1 MQLIEASILWV
12 QAPSPIPKASFTSI
26 VCHYMQHWMEELAVG
41 KTTSK
46 RPYIFFLVSL
56 PYYHWR
62 GVALH
67 DIIWHH
73 PWSFSK
79 GNPNQDRPWKM
90 TVGRLNFPF
99 GIAKF
104 SGSTLDF
111 QGVFTQN
118 LELARSFGFPAIDLR
133 CWSSWATQSRAEQWK
148 VLFSFCLG
156 SCTSHVD
163 EYYSLG
169 KSVKVPSMWR
179 FMTYQEY
186 IKKLKKKTLSKL
198 KGRGKLK
205 VDLLEGGW
213 HCIPYPWIFQVC
225 HVCHHGY
232 PRGWALRRW
241 PQSQEQ
247 KQLRDFL
254 FRRSACH
261 SRTWHDFD
269 VISWYLSKFWQ
280 T

>member
-1 MQLIEASILWV
+1 MYSTALWELWYTWVVFVLKIHVTSSCSWLKLRSCESKRRRPFQRHHLLLLDVIICSTEWKNWQLEKLPLKDPTFSSLWV
-12 QAPSPIPKASFTSI
+12 YPII
-26 VCHYMQHWMEELAVG
+26 IEG
-41 KTTSK
+41 
-46 RPYIFFLVSL
+46 
-56 PYYHWR
+56 

-73 PWSFSK
+73 PWFFSK

-104 SGSTLDF
+104 SGSTLNF

-118 LELARSFGFPAIDLR
+118 LKLARSFGFPAIDLR

-148 VLFSFCLG
+148 VLFSFSLG
-156 SCTSHVD
+156 SCTSQVD

-179 FMTYQEY
+179 FMTHQEY
-186 IKKLKKKTLSKL
+186 IKKHQKPLSKL

-213 HCIPYPWIFQVC
+213 HCIPYPLNFPGLPCLPPWV
-225 HVCHHGY
+225 
-232 PRGWALRRW
+232 
-241 PQSQEQ
+241 SS
-247 KQLRDFL
+247 
-254 FRRSACH
+254 RSGA
-261 SRTWHDFD
+261 
-269 VISWYLSKFWQ
+269 
-280 T
+280 

>member
-56 PYYHWR
+56 PYYHWS

-99 GIAKF
+99 GITKF

-179 FMTYQEY
+179 FMTYQDY
-186 IKKLKKKTLSKL
+186 IKKYKKKKHYPNWKVGASWKWIY
-198 KGRGKLK
+198 LK
-205 VDLLEGGW
+205 VDGIASLILEFFRFAMFATMGILAVGRLGVD
-213 HCIPYPWIFQVC
+213 HKVRNKSSCEIFCSGEVL
-225 HVCHHGY
+225 VI
-232 PRGWALRRW
+232 
-241 PQSQEQ
+241 QE
-247 KQLRDFL
+247 
-254 FRRSACH
+254 
-261 SRTWHDFD
+261 HDMTLM
-269 VISWYLSKFWQ
+269 W
-280 T
+280 